1 MGGSEAGTPV
11 VAVRPISI
19 QQETPSDAHADV
31 PARRF
36 VHAQGRHILK
46 SMFTWVALRLA
57 VSILA
62 ITSTCAWACTSC
74 GCTLDA
80 DWAGQG
86 IKSVEGLSI
95 DLRLDV
101 SDQNDLRS
109 GTHRIDAHALPLPS
123 DTEIQ
128 LKTSNRN
135 ATLSLDYGFDADWG
149 ASVQLPYLRRD
160 HTTLAEG
167 DVEPSTSHSSGL
179 GDVRILARYQGFYPE
194 HDWGL
199 QFGLKLP
206 TGSTLVDFSAGP
218 QAGQP
223 LDRGLQPG
231 TGSVDLLMEIYRF
244 GRMHSSVDY
253 FVQALLQQP
262 LTSKDNFKPGASA
275 NLTLGV
281 RYAGPG
287 SVVPHLQI
295 NVRAEGR
302 ESGSEAD
309 VANSGATLAYLSP
322 GITWRASEGLQVYAF
337 AQVPVYQRV
346 NGLQLEARFSLS
358 AGLNQL
364 F

>member
-1 MGGSEAGTPV
+1 MCTL
-11 VAVRPISI
+11 
-19 QQETPSDAHADV
+19 DV
-31 PARRF
+31 PASASL
-36 VHAQGRHILK
+36 HAQGRHILK
-46 SMFTWVALRLA
+46 STSTWVALRLA
-57 VSILA
+57 ASILA
-62 ITSTCAWACTSC
+62 ITSPSAWACTSC

-86 IKSVEGLSI
+86 IGSVEGLGI

-101 SDQNDLRS
+101 SNQNDLRS
-109 GTHRIDAHALPLPS
+109 GTHRIDARALPLPN

-128 LKTSNRN
+128 LKTSNQN

-160 HTTLAEG
+160 HTTVAEG
-167 DVEPSTSHSSGL
+167 DLEPSTSHSSGL
-179 GDVRILARYQGFYPE
+179 GDARILARYQGFSPE

-206 TGSTLVDFSAGP
+206 TGSTRVDFSGGP
-218 QAGQP
+218 QAGEP

-244 GRMHSSVDY
+244 GRMHSFLDY
-253 FVQALLQQP
+253 FAQAVLQVP
-262 LTSKDNFKPGASA
+262 VNSKDDFKPGASA

-281 RYAGPG
+281 RYAGPS

-302 ESGSEAD
+302 ESGAEAD

-322 GITWRASEGLQVYAF
+322 GITWHASERLQFYAF

-346 NGLQLEARFSLS
+346 NGLQLEPRFSLS
-358 AGLNQL
+358 AGLYQS